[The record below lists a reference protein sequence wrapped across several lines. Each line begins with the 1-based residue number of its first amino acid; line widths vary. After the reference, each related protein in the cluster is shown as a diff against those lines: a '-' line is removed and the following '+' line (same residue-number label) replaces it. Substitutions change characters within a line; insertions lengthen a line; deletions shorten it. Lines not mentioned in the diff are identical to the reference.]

1 MNRGP
6 RFAAGAAV
14 AAALLLAGPL
24 AAQRTGNDGKAAG
37 DAAYR
42 LDPYTLGEPEA
53 LARAGYAALNEFV
66 FADALT
72 TEAIE
77 KTLGDGVPMIWVE
90 TEHFKIGSSLPE
102 YAVAD
107 QADKERLRPELERLR
122 ARLPEVP
129 AKAPRKLDPWL
140 RLHLT
145 AQRCEEAY
153 AEYCRIFAFDRA
165 RWPSGPGQTVDG
177 EYRGEGPYL
186 GMTGKFTV
194 LLFAKE
200 SSYGRFRER
209 YLNGGGAAASA
220 RHMFTRSG
228 SMLFAAHVQ
237 GSNLDQDAVLHCV
250 LVYNLVFNLVDGT
263 KYFGHAAPIWIATGL
278 GHVLARRISPRLNYF
293 TDERSYTEDE
303 KDQWNWPPRVQ
314 ARVRNQVW
322 PSAARVF
329 ALSGATALEYVEHMM
344 AWSRMDYLLREK
356 PEGLPAF
363 LEGVKGQIAPG
374 RAPTPEEI
382 AARHLAAFT
391 GAFGMDEAGFD
402 AAWSAWVL
410 ATYPKK

>member
-1 MNRGP
+1 MSRPP

-14 AAALLLAGPL
+14 AAILFIAGPL
-24 AAQRTGNDGKAAG
+24 AAQERAKESG
-37 DAAYR
+37 DDSFR
-42 LDPYTLGEPEA
+42 LDPYTKGIPEA
-53 LARAGYAALNEFV
+53 LSKAGYVALNEFV

-77 KTLGDGVPMIWVE
+77 KTLGDGVQMIWVE

-107 QADKERLRPELERLR
+107 QEDKDRLKPELERLR
-122 ARLPEVP
+122 ARLPSVP
-129 AKAPRKLDPWL
+129 AKPPRKLDPWL

-145 AQRCEEAY
+145 AQRCEEVY
-153 AEYCRIFAFDRA
+153 QEFSRIFALDKA
-165 RWPSGPGQTVDG
+165 RWPTGPGQKVDG

-186 GMTGKFTV
+186 GMSGKFTV

-200 SSYGRFRER
+200 SSYGRIRER

-220 RHMFTRSG
+220 RHLFARSG

-250 LVYNLVFNLVDGT
+250 LTYNLAFNLVDGT
-263 KYFGHAAPIWIATGL
+263 KYYGHAAPAWIAAGL
-278 GHVLARRISPRLNYF
+278 GHALARRITPKLNYF
-293 TDERSYTEDE
+293 TDERSYTQDE
-303 KDQWNWPPRVQ
+303 KDQWNWPPRVH
-314 ARVRNQVW
+314 ARVRNKVW
-322 PSAARVF
+322 PSAERIF
-329 ALSGATALEYVEHMM
+329 ALSDLADITYVEHMM
-344 AWSRMDYLLREK
+344 AWSRMDYLMSAR

-363 LEGVKGQIAPG
+363 LEGVKAQINPG
-374 RAPTPEEI
+374 RAPTAEEI
-382 AARHLAAFT
+382 SKRHLEAFT
-391 GAFGMDEAGFD
+391 RAFGMDPAAFD

-410 ATYPKK
+410 ETYPKK